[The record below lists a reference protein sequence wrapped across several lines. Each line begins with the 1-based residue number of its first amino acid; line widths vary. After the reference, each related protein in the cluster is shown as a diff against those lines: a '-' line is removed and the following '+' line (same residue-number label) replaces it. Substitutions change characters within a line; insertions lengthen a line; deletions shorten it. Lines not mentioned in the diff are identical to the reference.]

1 MKVLPV
7 KYVSATTYTLM
18 IDSYNLVLEVKNL
31 EASPVTK
38 ERIKQIEFDSRRQG
52 RFNVHF

>member
-7 KYVSATTYTLM
+7 KYVSATTHTLM
-18 IDSYNLVLEVKNL
+18 IDSYNLVLEIKNL

-38 ERIKQIEFDSRRQG
+38 ERIKQIEFDSQRQG